1 MFDLIQFGIFFEEF
15 IKNTS
20 GFLAD
25 DGWAGLICWML
36 LLILVALSG
45 WYLFLQNGV
54 SRVIS
59 KATDIVLKADDREEF
74 SSQPEIRQSLN
85 AFAQAEDK
93 SFTKAFGR
101 AWEEYEETL
110 TDPEDDET
118 SVRNTVRPHYF
129 FNMEDLGQTSIRWRQ
144 IPNIFVS
151 VGLLL
156 TFLGI
161 ISAIGGLIET
171 ELSPVTYKYT
181 DTRSGD
187 TTVLNVKTLNKDGIN
202 QYAIQNPNPEKS
214 GELIILRQKEAGEN
228 PTKFSLVDGEGTIS
242 ESIALKDAWEIHYAQ
257 LPSFDD
263 QGMSNF
269 LDSAKSKFLM
279 SLTGLFCSI
288 CFTLIFRIR
297 SGITDR
303 KLHIFCDEL
312 EYRVLFQT
320 PESIANDQLIA
331 TQQQTVTLDKFN
343 TDLAATISNTL
354 TKDLPK
360 ALSKTLDPV
369 IKQVLDTSGNSV
381 DTMVQGLG
389 DSLHE
394 KLNASL
400 NEIAQTLTGVN
411 TSLVALS
418 DSLGSSGE
426 SVATEINKAIT
437 DLSASIGGI
446 RETLGKDAEE
456 NSQRRNMD
464 SEASQKALS
473 ELLLKIEENTR
484 EGTKE
489 MKDAAEAIS
498 SAAKDL
504 RDSIAEAG
512 EQSSKDMSAMLNEV
526 NENAR
531 GSMTSAST
539 QMAEGMREASETI
552 VAEGNQ
558 FRDGLQGVITGP
570 IVELENAIVSFSKQL
585 NTSTSGLE
593 QHGNTISTAS
603 KATNTASN
611 ALQESADSLKA
622 AANPISVSVQNISS
636 INERISIALK
646 ASADTMDQSKT
657 AVDDTLSSLR
667 SAVERFDVIIENAS
681 GIDQKLGAA
690 FTVIKKGLE
699 ESQNEIR
706 KLQMDITDKMAGGI
720 SSLQQVVEGID
731 EYKS

>member
-1 MFDLIQFGIFFEEF
+1 MFDLIQIGIFFEEF
-15 IKNTS
+15 IKSTS

-25 DGWAGLICWML
+25 DGWAGLICWIL
-36 LLILVALSG
+36 LIILVALSG
-45 WYLFLQNGV
+45 WYLFIQNGV
-54 SRVIS
+54 SKVLNQAVGI
-59 KATDIVLKADDREEF
+59 ILKAKDREEF
-74 SSQPEIRQSLN
+74 SSKPEIRQRLHV
-85 AFAQAEDK
+85 FAKGETK

-110 TDPEDDET
+110 TDPAEGET
-118 SVRNTVRPHYF
+118 AVRNTVRPHYF
-129 FNMEDLGQTSIRWRQ
+129 FNMEDLGQSSIRWRQ
-144 IPNIFVS
+144 IPNTFVS

-171 ELSPVTYKYT
+171 ELSNVTYKYT
-181 DTRSGD
+181 DSKGTS
-187 TTVLNVKTLNKDGIN
+187 TVLNVKSLNKEGEGET
-202 QYAIQNPNPEKS
+202 QYAIINPDLEEPNQIIILSPKNPEKS
-214 GELIILRQKEAGEN
+214 
-228 PTKFSLVDGEGTIS
+228 PTKFKKAPETEWTVSPDT
-242 ESIALKDAWEIHYAQ
+242 WEPYRAQ

-269 LDSAKSKFLM
+269 LNSAKSKFLM

-288 CFTLIFRIR
+288 CFSVMFRIR
-297 SGITDR
+297 SGFTER
-303 KLHIFCDEL
+303 KLHMFCDEL

-320 PESIANDQLIA
+320 PESIANEQLAA

-343 TDLAATISNTL
+343 TDLAATISKSL
-354 TKDLPK
+354 TIDLPK

-400 NEIAQTLTGVN
+400 NEIAATLTGVN
-411 TSLVALS
+411 TSLVSLS
-418 DSLGSSGE
+418 DSLGSSGA

-456 NSQRRNMD
+456 NSQRRNKD

-473 ELLLKIEENTR
+473 DLLLKIEENTR

-504 RDSIAEAG
+504 KDSIAEAG

-531 GSMTSAST
+531 GSMTTAST

-558 FRDGLQGVITGP
+558 FREGLQGVITGP
-570 IVELENAIVSFSKQL
+570 IEELENAIVSFSKQL

-622 AANPISVSVQNISS
+622 AANPILVSVQNISS
-636 INERISIALK
+636 INERISTALK
-646 ASADTMDQSKT
+646 ASVDTMDQSKT
-657 AVDDTLSSLR
+657 AVNDTLSSLR
-667 SAVERFDVIIENAS
+667 SAVERFDGIIENAS
-681 GIDQKLGAA
+681 GIDKNLGAA
-690 FTVIKKGLE
+690 FSVIKKGLE